1 MKEALLRI
9 WNEKKGPLLN
19 IWNEKKVWIILVLVQ
34 VLSNGLVNA
43 LDLGGHAVAMATS
56 GLLLLALSGYVT
68 WYQRNNLLSFLLS
81 IVLLYFNYSLVA
93 SVYLNAD
100 SLPAHFVGYTLAE
113 LLRGIN
119 IVLIFFVTYLCTLK
133 GNAVKEKRVFL
144 IQYATDWLITG
155 AGAAYIALAPFLFYH
170 TENFGV
176 RGIASAFY
184 EYALIVLIVALCF
197 SGRDWKALAVLLA
210 TSAWMIL
217 HGLLHGERVLALQIM
232 IVWGLYL
239 LLHVLSLKLI
249 MPACIVGIFVFT
261 AFGMYRGLS
270 AMEGNV
276 FSSVFQTLL
285 HGGMANDT
293 SYAAFQTSLNVIRY
307 GDLLSILERLWL
319 FIKYLAYIFA
329 GSAVPDVNLA
339 LLALEVGWHGGGG
352 WLPVYFYFWLGFPG
366 VIASGALLGWLV
378 NRVSNLNR
386 QRGYLNYLA
395 LYLVATS
402 PRWYLYSPAPLTRGV
417 LMYTLAYVGAV
428 VVHRYAGSVSK
439 WCVKKLEDW
448 RKK

>member
-1 MKEALLRI
+1 MKESLLRI
-9 WNEKKGPLLN
+9 WNNKEHLQN
-19 IWNEKKVWIILVLVQ
+19 VWNVKKVWIILVVVQ
-34 VLSNGLVNA
+34 VIANTLVKA
-43 LDLGGHAVAMATS
+43 LDMGGYAVMMASS

-93 SVYLNAD
+93 SVYLNAG
-100 SLPAHFVGYTLAE
+100 SLPAHFSGYSLGE
-113 LLRGIN
+113 LLRSMN
-119 IVLIFFVTYLCTLK
+119 IVLVFYIAYLCTLK
-133 GNAVKEKRVFL
+133 GGPVKDRGVFQEKN
-144 IQYATDWLITG
+144 ATDWMVSA
-155 AGAAYIALAPFLFYH
+155 AGAAYVALAPFLFYH
-170 TENFGV
+170 TEAFGV
-176 RGIASAFY
+176 RGIASTFY
-184 EYALIVLIVALCF
+184 EYALIVLLVALSF
-197 SGRDWKALAVLLA
+197 SGRNWKALVVLLGS
-210 TSAWMIL
+210 SAWMIL

-232 IVWGLYL
+232 IVWGIYL

-249 MPACIVGIFVFT
+249 IPGCIAGIFLFT
-261 AFGMYRGLS
+261 IFGMYRGLN
-270 AMEGNV
+270 ALEGNV
-276 FSSVFQTLL
+276 FYNVFQSLL

-307 GDLLSILERLWL
+307 GDLLSIWERLWL

-378 NRVSNLNR
+378 NKVSNLNR
-386 QRGYLNYLA
+386 KRGYLNYLA

-428 VVHRYAGSVSK
+428 VVHRYAGPVSK